1 MTESVKEIILEKQ
14 PRLFT
19 DESLA
24 AIDSFDAVLAL
35 VRAQGLAT
43 ANASDL
49 GNGFVL
55 LANKDKPKLIGVSL
69 VILDWRFNAG
79 DHGEFVSMM
88 VLTKDG
94 KKYIVNDGS
103 TGIYENMKALTRKL
117 GGGRAVTYVPKG
129 FTQSDYMFDEVQKD
143 GSTVRKPATT
153 FYLSFEKD
161 E

>member
-1 MTESVKEIILEKQ
+1 MTETVKEIMPIKQ

-19 DESLA
+19 DETLA

-35 VRAQGLAT
+35 VQSQGLAT

-55 LANKDKPKLIGVSL
+55 LANKDKPKLVGVSF
-69 VILDWRFNAG
+69 VILDWRFNDG

-103 TGIYENMKALTRKL
+103 SGIYENMKTLTRKL
-117 GGGRAVTYVPKG
+117 NDGRAVTYVPKG
-129 FTQSDYMFDEVQKD
+129 LTQSDYFFDETQPD
-143 GSTVRKPATT
+143 GTVKRKPATT
-153 FYLSFEKD
+153 FYLSFEK
-161 E
+161 EE